1 MQIKTTLRF
10 YLTLGRMATIKC
22 NNNNKCWR
30 GCSTTGTLIH
40 CFLVGMQIS
49 TISMENSVQIP
60 QKSNN
65 LSYNSVILLLGIYA
79 KEPKT
84 GYNRDTFSL
93 IFITALFTIAK
104 ILK

>member
-1 MQIKTTLRF
+1 
-10 YLTLGRMATIKC
+10 
-22 NNNNKCWR
+22 
-30 GCSTTGTLIH
+30 
-40 CFLVGMQIS
+40 
-49 TISMENSVQIP
+49 MENSVQIP